1 MRRRTFLAAAAAFAA
16 TARAASAE
24 TLVVTSPGDG
34 YLNLRTGPGSKFQI
48 IRRMY
53 HGSTVETLEYS
64 GNWARVRHQSG
75 DVGWAFRQNLSRPIS
90 RWLSV
95 YSPSDGYLNLRTG
108 PGTKYQVIMRMYNGE
123 EVEVLET
130 KGKWVR
136 VRHYSGSVGWAYRD
150 YLVE

>member
-1 MRRRTFLAAAAAFAA
+1 MSAGPSGRTC
-16 TARAASAE
+16 
-24 TLVVTSPGDG
+24 
-34 YLNLRTGPGSKFQI
+34 
-48 IRRMY
+48 
-53 HGSTVETLEYS
+53 
-64 GNWARVRHQSG
+64 RVRSR
-75 DVGWAFRQNLSRPIS
+75 VGS
-90 RWLSV
+90 
-95 YSPSDGYLNLRTG
+95 LNLRTG